1 MHLLVHVTRCCLT
14 AIVIVQVSQFA
25 FADDATK
32 SVDFNR
38 DIKPIIS
45 NACYRCH
52 GPDSAER
59 KGGLRLDTP
68 EGAHGDLGGHSAIV
82 PGQPDA
88 SELIKRLTT
97 DDPDLAMPP
106 SGAGK
111 RLSARE
117 VDLLKSW
124 IQQGAKFSQHWSYVK
139 PVRPKLPAVVDASW
153 GKNEIDRFILARL
166 EKEGLKPSQ
175 EADRYSLIR
184 RVSLDVTGLPPTIT
198 EVDEFVRDPNPNAY
212 EALVDRL
219 LAKSSYGEHWGLLWL
234 DLARYADSAGYA
246 DDPPRTIWLYRDYV
260 IKSFN
265 ANKAFDQFTIEQIA
279 GDLLPNP
286 TDDQLIGTA
295 FHRNTLTNNEGGTND
310 EEFRN
315 VAVVDRVNTTM
326 AVWMGTT
333 MACAQCHTHKYDP
346 ITQDEYFRFF
356 AFFNNTD
363 DADRRDE
370 SPLHSL
376 YSEEQMQRRSQLQA
390 EIAKLEPVAK
400 TVTPEIA
407 ASEAKWDQEFPRS
420 ISWAKQRPTTVQTQS
435 QAATSIE
442 PDDSVKVAAG
452 AKTDTY
458 TVEIPETAAY
468 RLFVWLDPARLEP
481 HQLKASEVVTIF
493 REQKF
498 PVIAERGEVVNN
510 EIPDFQLSID
520 TPDVKR
526 IDQINDV
533 VVKTKE
539 DGTKVL
545 FRDVG
550 RLLLAKVPLRA
561 IRIETLPDDGLPGKG
576 PGHADGN
583 FLITKVSA
591 RVNPPAGASLLG
603 RYVRIE
609 LPGDKLLSLAEV
621 QVFSGTENISSKGEA
636 SQISTDYGGEAKR
649 AIDGNTNGNYFEANS
664 VTHTAAGKDPW
675 WELDFKSEQMID
687 RLAIWNRTDSA
698 GERLSNFRVL
708 ILNDQHEIVWR
719 YEVAAAPNPSTEF
732 RVDSPRAFEFE
743 KALADY
749 SQPNYDVANVLGGK
763 EGKNK
768 GWAVGGAT
776 GTAHSLI
783 LIAKKAS
790 EFPTG
795 CSLTITIEQQ
805 SEMANHTLGRFRIS
819 VTDEPRV
826 EEWTRT
832 PAAVIAALQTPAATR
847 TPEQKNE
854 ITQYYLTIA
863 PQLDAT
869 RQQLSALQKSLNDIK
884 PDTVPIM
891 KELKENRRTTKIQHR
906 GNFEDLGNEVT
917 AGTPAAFP
925 ALPPDAPKDRL
936 SLAKWLIDAENPLTA
951 RVVANRYWEQLFGIG
966 IVASSEEFG
975 SQGDQPFHPELLDW
989 LAAELAGLP
998 ASPTDPPSVVRKA
1011 WDMKAFVKLMVMS
1024 ATYRQASKV
1033 SPELEAKDPDNRL
1046 LARGPRFRISAE
1058 ALRDQALFVSGL
1070 LSPKMYGPPVKPPQP
1085 NLGLSAAFGSSTD
1098 WQTSAGED
1106 KYRRGIYTTW
1116 RRSNPYPSMATFDAP
1131 NREVCTV
1138 RRVRTNTPL
1147 QALVTLNDPV
1157 YIEAAQALARRVVKE
1172 GGATTAERGTYAFRL
1187 ALSRPPTP
1195 NELNRIT
1202 QLFEKS
1208 LNGFNQ
1214 NDDAAKRLAT
1224 EPLGPAEEGA
1234 NLKELAAWSVVGNVL
1249 LSLDEVIMKR

>member
-1 MHLLVHVTRCCLT
+1 MHFLVHVTRCFLA
-14 AIVIVQVSQFA
+14 AIVICHFFNIAVA
-25 FADDATK
+25 EEAPKA
-32 SVDFNR
+32 VDFNR

-52 GPDSAER
+52 GPDPAER
-59 KGGLRLDTP
+59 KAGLRLDTP
-68 EGAHGDLGGHSAIV
+68 EGAFTDLGGHAAIV

-88 SELIKRLTT
+88 SELIKRVTT
-97 DDPDLAMPP
+97 DDGDLAMPP
-106 SGAGK
+106 NGAGK
-111 RLSARE
+111 RLSPRDVE
-117 VDLLKSW
+117 LLKTW
-124 IQQGAKFSQHWSYVK
+124 IQQGATFSRHWSYVK
-139 PVRPKLPAVVDASW
+139 PVRPKLPVVADSAW
-153 GKNEIDRFILARL
+153 VKNEVDRFILARL
-166 EKEGLKPSQ
+166 EKEGLKPSP

-184 RVSLDVTGLPPTIT
+184 RVSLDLTGLPPTIA
-198 EVDEFVRDPNPNAY
+198 EVDAFVQDPNPNAY

-219 LAKSSYGEHWGLLWL
+219 LAKSAYGEHWGLLWL

-265 ANKAFDQFTIEQIA
+265 ANKPFDQFTLEQIA

-346 ITQDEYFRFF
+346 ITQEEYFQFF

-370 SPLHSL
+370 SPLHSI
-376 YSEEQMQRRSQLQA
+376 YSEEQLQRRTQIQA
-390 EIAKLEPVAK
+390 EIAKVEPVTK

-407 ASEAKWDQEFPRS
+407 ASEAKWDLEFPRS
-420 ISWAKQRPTTVQTQS
+420 ISWAKQRPSRVQTQS
-435 QAATSIE
+435 QVATTIE
-442 PDDSVKVAAG
+442 PDDSVKVATG
-452 AKTDTY
+452 ASTDTY

-481 HQLKASEVVTIF
+481 HQLKPSEVVKIF
-493 REQKF
+493 RDQQF
-498 PVIAERGEVVNN
+498 PVVAERGEVANN

-520 TPDVKR
+520 NPDVKR

-533 VVKTKE
+533 VVKTKD
-539 DGTKVL
+539 DGSKVQ

-550 RLLLAKVPLRA
+550 RILLAKVPVRA

-583 FLITKVSA
+583 FLISKISA
-591 RVNPPAGASLLG
+591 RVNPPAGSSLLG

-621 QVFSGTENISSKGEA
+621 QVFAGEENIAAKGEA
-636 SQISTDYGGEAKR
+636 SQISTDYAGEAKR
-649 AIDGNTNGNYFEANS
+649 AIDGNTNGNYFESNS
-664 VTHTAAGKDPW
+664 VTHTAPGKDPW
-675 WELDFKSEQMID
+675 WELDFKSEQKID

-708 ILNDQHEIVWR
+708 ILNDHHEVVWR
-719 YEVAAAPNPSTEF
+719 YEVAAAPNPNTEF

-743 KALADY
+743 KAFADY
-749 SQPNYDVANVLGGK
+749 SQQNYDASNVLSMK

-768 GWAVGGAT
+768 GWAIGGET

-783 LIAKKAS
+783 LLAKKAS
-790 EFPTG
+790 ELPTG

-805 SEMANHTLGRFRIS
+805 SQLANHTLGRFRVS

-826 EEWTRT
+826 EEWNQT
-832 PAAVIAALQTPAATR
+832 PASVIAALQTAAAAR

-863 PQLDAT
+863 PQLEAS
-869 RQQLSALQKSLNDIK
+869 RQQLATLQKSLSDIK
-884 PDTVPIM
+884 PDTVPVM
-891 KELKENRRTTKIQHR
+891 KELKENRRVTKIQHR
-906 GNFEDLGNEVT
+906 GNFEDLGKDVHE
-917 AGTPAAFP
+917 GTPAAFP
-925 ALPPDAPKDRL
+925 PLPPDAPKDRL
-936 SLAKWLIDAENPLTA
+936 TLAKWLVDKENPLTA
-951 RVVANRYWEQLFGIG
+951 RVVANRYWELLFGIG

-975 SQGDQPFHPELLDW
+975 SQGDLPFHPELLDW
-989 LAAELAGLP
+989 LAAELSGLP
-998 ASPTDPPSVVRKA
+998 ADPADTPSAVRRP
-1011 WDMKAFVKLMVMS
+1011 WDLKAFVKLLVMS
-1024 ATYRQASKV
+1024 ATYRQSSKV
-1033 SPELEAKDPDNRL
+1033 SPELEKDPDNRL
-1046 LARGPRFRISAE
+1046 LARGPRFRFSAE
-1058 ALRDQALFVSGL
+1058 TLRDQALFVSGL
-1070 LSPKMYGPPVKPPQP
+1070 LSSKMYGPPVKPPQP
-1085 NLGLSAAFGSSTD
+1085 NLGLNAAFGSSTD
-1098 WQTSAGED
+1098 WQTSTGED
-1106 KYRRGIYTTW
+1106 KYRRGVYTTW

-1147 QALVTLNDPV
+1147 QALVTMNDPV
-1157 YIEAAQALARRVVKE
+1157 YVEAAQALARRIVKE
-1172 GGATTAERGTYAFRL
+1172 GGAMTADRATYLFRL
-1187 ALSRPPTP
+1187 TLSRPPTP

-1208 LNGFNQ
+1208 LAGFSQ
-1214 NDDAAKRLAT
+1214 NEDGAKRMAT

-1234 NLKELAAWSVVGNVL
+1234 NLKELAAWTVVGNVI